1 MRFIATVVLALVVAF
16 TFSGCSSG
24 DGIEITKRQVCGGEV
39 IWQEGTNLDSVAN
52 TGLCRAEVYLHATSS
67 EIGFT
72 KSYYVQVHNAPL
84 TAMLFDSAVD
94 PTTLTDF
101 APLKRPLFKDSLNS
115 VVRAI
120 NTYKEGS
127 GAIITDVLSPVVYDS
142 KDRTLTL
149 SGFTSAQSST
159 ISVEY
164 FHSESA
170 TYNLSYM
177 VPRQDTLEEGYSLPP
192 PDCATWVTVP
202 ASVTVPAFS
211 TKTAPVTFTLPPDVI
226 TSPTKF
232 EFWIVVREAEAT
244 EGVMMVGGVLKGVSQ
259 KTQFIQQ
266 WLVSLE

>member
-1 MRFIATVVLALVVAF
+1 MRFIATMVLALVIAF
-16 TFSGCSSG
+16 TFIGCSSG

-39 IWQEGTNLDSVAN
+39 IWQEGTNLDAVAN

-67 EIGFT
+67 ASGFT
-72 KSYYVQVHNAPL
+72 KGYYVQVHNAPL

-94 PTTLTDF
+94 PATLTDF
-101 APLKRPLFKDSLNS
+101 VPLKKPLFEDSLNS
-115 VVRAI
+115 VVKAT
-120 NTYKEGS
+120 NTYKEG
-127 GAIITDVLSPVVYDS
+127 GETITNALSPVVYNS

-149 SGFTSAQSST
+149 SGFTSSQSST

-177 VPRQDTLEEGYSLPP
+177 VPRQDALEEGYGLPL

-244 EGVMMVGGVLKGVSQ
+244 EGVMMVEGVLKGVSQ

>member
-1 MRFIATVVLALVVAF
+1 MRFIMTAVLALVIAF

-94 PTTLTDF
+94 PATLTDF
-101 APLKRPLFKDSLNS
+101 APLKKPLFGGSLNS
-115 VVRAI
+115 VVKAT
-120 NTYKEGS
+120 NTYKEG
-127 GAIITDVLSPVVYDS
+127 GETITNALSPVVYNTN
-142 KDRTLTL
+142 DRTLTL

-177 VPRQDTLEEGYSLPP
+177 VPRQDALEEGYGLPP
-192 PDCATWVTVP
+192 PDCVTWVTVP
-202 ASVTVPAFS
+202 ASVTVPAF
-211 TKTAPVTFTLPPDVI
+211 TTRTAPVIFTLPPDVI

-244 EGVMMVGGVLKGVSQ
+244 EGVMMVEGVLKGVSQ
-259 KTQFIQQ
+259 RTQFIQQ